1 MNFNII
7 AYGIFMIIVAYIIIV
22 VGRICYRNG
31 NIYVLSLMRGHE
43 DLCTRI
49 NKVLLMGYYLVN
61 IGYAAMM
68 LISWQTITTLPML
81 VETTMM
87 KTAVIIS
94 ILSVLHYTNIYVI
107 TTYAKKLIQ

>member
-1 MNFNII
+1 MNLNII
-7 AYGIFMIIVAYIIIV
+7 AYGIFMIIVAYIIIA

-31 NIYVLSLMRGHE
+31 NIYVLSLMPGHE
-43 DLCTRI
+43 DLCIRI
-49 NKVLLMGYYLVN
+49 NKILLMGYYLVN

-68 LISWQTITTLPML
+68 LISWQTIITLPML

-94 ILSVLHYTNIYVI
+94 ILSVLHYTNIYVL
-107 TTYAKKLIQ
+107 TTYAKKLI